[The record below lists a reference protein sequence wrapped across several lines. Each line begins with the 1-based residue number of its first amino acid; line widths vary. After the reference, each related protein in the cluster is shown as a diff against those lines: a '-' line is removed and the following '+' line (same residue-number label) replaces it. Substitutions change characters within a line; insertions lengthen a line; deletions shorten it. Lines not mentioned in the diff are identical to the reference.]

1 MHFKHTRGGA
11 NRHAARYRGGS
22 ANHEALY
29 SFQDTATDRSFRTM
43 NTKTI
48 VIIGAGPAGLTAAL
62 ELLRGARCRVI
73 VLEASGDLGGI
84 SKTVQFKGNRID
96 IGGHRFFSKSDW
108 VMDWWQEIMPIA
120 SPEVRAGLGVEPGH
134 APGAGSELEPERKLA
149 PGGKLAPGQEVEI
162 TYQNARRTVRPRA
175 RNGERP
181 TQGTAA
187 APSPSGL
194 TSTNP
199 DAGRANHAQAQV
211 QAQAKAQARASLR
224 PDSSDQVLLVR
235 NRLSRIYF
243 EGRFFSYPVKANL
256 DTALK
261 LGPLR
266 VGRMLGSYA
275 WARAFPRRP
284 EVSLEDFLLNRFG
297 RELYETFFKH
307 YTEKV
312 WGVPCT
318 KISAEWGAQR
328 IKGLSVT
335 RALLHALKA
344 PLTSLGLGGGAG
356 PVNTSLIE
364 RFLYPK
370 FGPGQMWETVAA
382 RVVALGGEIRLWQ
395 RAVGLELDGG
405 RSGVMG
411 RGTGPGPGGGTRG
424 AKASGP
430 GGGQQAATDGP
441 DGGRSGAMGLGP
453 DGGRVRAVTVE
464 DTRTGERQR
473 LVADYVISTMP
484 VSELI
489 AALGDAAPPRV
500 IEVAQGLEYR
510 DFITVGLLLRRL
522 RQTPGALPGSAIH
535 LVPDNWI
542 YIQDR
547 RVQVGRLQFFNNWSP
562 WLVAD
567 PNTVWIGMEYFC
579 REGDE
584 LWSRPDSALLEF
596 AVGELAALGL
606 ADPADLLD
614 GLVLRTPKAY
624 PGYYGSYGQFGVI
637 RDFTDSIPNLFLIGR
652 NGMHRYNNQDHSM
665 LTARYAAEAILAD
678 LPNGRADKQGMG
690 GLGGMDSTDGMEGRE
705 RKNRRDGPAS
715 KRAIW
720 EVNIDDDYHEQAAR

>member
-1 MHFKHTRGGA
+1 
-11 NRHAARYRGGS
+11 
-22 ANHEALY
+22 
-29 SFQDTATDRSFRTM
+29 M
-43 NTKTI
+43 NNKTI

-62 ELLRGARCRVI
+62 ELLRSARCRVI

-84 SKTVQFKGNRID
+84 SKTVRFKGNRID

-108 VMDWWQEIMPIA
+108 VMDWWQEILPIA
-120 SPEVRAGLGVEPGH
+120 SPEAGAVLGVEPRH
-134 APGAGSELEPERKLA
+134 KPGTGSELEPGRNLA
-149 PGGKLAPGQEVEI
+149 PGGKLAPGREVEI
-162 TYQNARRTVRPRA
+162 TYQNARRMVRPRA
-175 RNGERP
+175 HNGERP
-181 TQGTAA
+181 TPGTAG
-187 APSPSGL
+187 APSPPVL

-199 DAGRANHAQAQV
+199 DAGRANQAQ
-211 QAQAKAQARASLR
+211 AQARASLR

-261 LGPLR
+261 LGPAR

-335 RALLHALKA
+335 RALLHALRA

-370 FGPGQMWETVAA
+370 YGPGQMWETVGA

-405 RSGVMG
+405 RSGAMG
-411 RGTGPGPGGGTRG
+411 GRTGSGPGDGNRG
-424 AKASGP
+424 AKDSGP
-430 GGGQQAATDGP
+430 GGGQQAATDPGP
-441 DGGRSGAMGLGP
+441 DGGRSGTTGPGLGP

-473 LVADYVISTMP
+473 LAADYVISTMP

-489 AALGDAAPPRV
+489 AAMGDAAPPSV

-522 RQTPGALPGSAIH
+522 RRTPGALPGSAIH

-584 LWSRPDSALLEF
+584 LWSRPDRALLEF

-678 LPNGRADKQGMG
+678 WPNGLEDKQEMG
-690 GLGGMDSTDGMEGRE
+690 GLDGTEGLESMKRRDS
-705 RKNRRDGPAS
+705 RDGPAS
-715 KRAIW
+715 KQAIW
-720 EVNIDDDYHEQAAR
+720 EVNIDDDYHEQVAR